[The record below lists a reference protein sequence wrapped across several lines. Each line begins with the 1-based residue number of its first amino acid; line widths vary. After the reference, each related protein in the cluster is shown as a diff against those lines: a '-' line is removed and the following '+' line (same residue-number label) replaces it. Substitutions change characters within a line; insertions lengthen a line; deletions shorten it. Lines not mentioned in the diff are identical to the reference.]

1 MMTELTRQEDQLYV
15 DRARVQDIGEGEF
28 YQNNDDRA
36 EKDLNK
42 SRSLQIVN
50 SPAALFSTADI
61 GDLRMR
67 WASVQT
73 GFVDEPR
80 WAVQEADKLVGTVV
94 ERLTEGF
101 ASERSALEK
110 QWDRGDSVSTEELR
124 LALQRYRT
132 FFDRLLNV

>member
-1 MMTELTRQEDQLYV
+1 MAELRQQEDQLYV
-15 DRARVQDIGEGEF
+15 DRAAVQDTREGEF
-28 YQNNDDRA
+28 YQNNDDRVGQ
-36 EKDLNK
+36 DPNR
-42 SRSLQIVN
+42 SRSPQVVD
-50 SPAALFSTADI
+50 SPTALFSTADI
-61 GDLRMR
+61 GDLRTR

-80 WAVQEADKLVGTVV
+80 WAVKEANKLVGTVV
-94 ERLTEGF
+94 DRLTEGF
-101 ASERSALEK
+101 ASERSNLEK

>member
-1 MMTELTRQEDQLYV
+1 MTELSRQEDELYV
-15 DRARVQDIGEGEF
+15 DRAAVQDIREGEF
-28 YQNNDDRA
+28 YQNNDDRL
-36 EKDLNK
+36 KQDLNG
-42 SRSLQIVN
+42 SRSLQIVD
-50 SPAALFSTADI
+50 SPMALFSTADV
-61 GDLRMR
+61 GDLRTR
-67 WASVQT
+67 WANVQT

-94 ERLTEGF
+94 DRLTEGF

-132 FFDRLLNV
+132 FFDRLLRV

>member
-1 MMTELTRQEDQLYV
+1 MAELRQQEDQLYV
-15 DRARVQDIGEGEF
+15 DHAGVQDTREGEF
-28 YQNNDDRA
+28 YLNNDDRVGQ
-36 EKDLNK
+36 DLNR
-42 SRSLQIVN
+42 SRSLKVVD
-50 SPAALFSTADI
+50 SPTALFSTADI
-61 GDLRMR
+61 GDLRTR

-80 WAVQEADKLVGTVV
+80 WAVKEADKLVGTVLD
-94 ERLTEGF
+94 RLTEGF
-101 ASERSALEK
+101 ASERSNLEK